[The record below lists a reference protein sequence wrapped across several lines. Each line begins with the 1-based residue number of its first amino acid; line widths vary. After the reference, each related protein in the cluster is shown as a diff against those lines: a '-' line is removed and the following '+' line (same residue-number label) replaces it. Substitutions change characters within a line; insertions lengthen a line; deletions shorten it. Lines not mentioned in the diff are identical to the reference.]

1 MWGSPYILSRKY
13 RNFKYRSENEN
24 LELFNLVDDPS
35 ETRNIA
41 AENPALVEELKQF
54 GLSNYE
60 LMVPPVAGY
69 QNWVIVSAYSIVF

>member
-13 RNFKYRSENEN
+13 RNFKHRSENEN
-24 LELFNLVDDPS
+24 LELFNLEDDPS
-35 ETRNIA
+35 EMKNIA

-60 LMVPPVAGY
+60 LMVPPVVGY
-69 QNWVIVSAYSIVF
+69 QNWVIVSATSLKY